1 MKAVVIGVGNRLRGD
16 DGVGLAVCDLL
27 LEDPPSNT
35 EVYGFEHV
43 PAELCEHWE
52 GASSVVLVDACVS
65 EGSEP
70 GAIRRLNARDTP
82 LAADT
87 LRLSTHGFGL
97 AEAIELARSLD
108 ALPPRLCVYAIEGRS
123 FERGEGLSPAVAA
136 AAKTVA
142 AQIRAEL
149 EASCTSAP

>member
-27 LEDPPSNT
+27 LDDPPPDT
-35 EVYGFEHV
+35 KVLGFEHV
-43 PAELCEHWE
+43 PPELCEHWE
-52 GASSVVLVDACVS
+52 GASTVVLVDACVS

-70 GAIRRLNARDTP
+70 GTVRRFDARDTP

-87 LRLSTHGFGL
+87 LRLSTHGFSL
-97 AEAIELARSLD
+97 TEAIELARSLD
-108 ALPPRLCVYAIEGRS
+108 ALPARLWVYAIEGHS
-123 FERGEGLSPAVAA
+123 FERGDALSPPVAA
-136 AAKTVA
+136 AAKAVA
-142 AQIRAEL
+142 SRIRAEL